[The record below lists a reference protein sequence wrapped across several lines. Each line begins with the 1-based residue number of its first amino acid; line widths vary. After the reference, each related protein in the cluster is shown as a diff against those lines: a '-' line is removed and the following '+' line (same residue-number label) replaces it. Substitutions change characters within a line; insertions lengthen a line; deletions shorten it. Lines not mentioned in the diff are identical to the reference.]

1 MTTDKLIKELN
12 LLLSDFHIYYQNVRG
27 FHWNIKGK
35 RFFEL
40 HGKFEELYTEALTNI
55 DEIAERIL
63 PIGGNPLHTF
73 EDYVNNSNLTVYKDV
88 SNDVDSV
95 TAIHSQLGKLVERES
110 SVKKIAI
117 ACEDNETEDMMIALI
132 NAQQK
137 TMWMFKSWLGEEVEA
152 N

>member
-1 MTTDKLIKELN
+1 MTSQKLIEELN
-12 LLLSDFHIYYQNVRG
+12 LLLSDLHIYYQNARG

-40 HGKFEELYTEALTNI
+40 HVKFEELYTEALTNI

-63 PIGGNPLHTF
+63 TIGGAPLHSF
-73 EDYVNNSNLTVYKDV
+73 EDYLKHSNLKVYTNV
-88 SNDVDSV
+88 SNDEASV
-95 TAIHSQLGKLVERES
+95 KAIHSQLSDLVQRETK
-110 SVKKIAI
+110 VKKLANQSG
-117 ACEDNETEDMMIALI
+117 DSVTEDMMIALI

-137 TMWMFKSWLGEEVEA
+137 TMWMFKSWMGEAVEA